1 MNDAGAAIARLEV
14 QVSHLISGMADL
26 KQDNADAQAELRGIR
41 ATLDQSKGGI
51 TVLRW
56 LGFGSLAGV
65 LAAAAAFYGWVK
77 GL

>member
-1 MNDAGAAIARLEV
+1 MSDPGAAIARLEV
-14 QVSHLISGMADL
+14 QVMHLIEGMNDL
-26 KQDNADAQAELRGIR
+26 KRDNADAQAELRGIR

-56 LGFGSLAGV
+56 LGFGSLAGA
-65 LAAAAAFYGWVK
+65 LAAAAAFYAWVK